1 MRDEPGSA
9 SPARGCARALFAALL
24 LLLLPLAALAQSVK
38 VTLLQVNDVY
48 EIAPVRGKGGLAE
61 LATLLKLERTLNPD
75 TVTVVAGDFLSPS
88 IMSAL
93 TKGAQMVDLF
103 NALGVDFVTFGNHEF
118 DFGPDVTAE
127 RIKESRFAWLGTN
140 VLGADGKPWGGAVA
154 TATRRIGDVKLGFF
168 GLITDATT
176 HLSSPG
182 AGIRFAPPLDA
193 ARAAIAALRRDGAD
207 VVVALTHLDIA
218 EDRALARAA
227 PGIDLILGGHEH
239 EPITWMEGATLIHKA
254 GSDAHYLAAI
264 DLDIRVSERDG
275 KRSVAVTPQWRMWA
289 NVGVKPDPEI
299 AAIVQ
304 KYTDRLDAEL
314 GRVIGRTATELDS
327 RVATVRSGE
336 ARIGNLVA
344 DALRE
349 RLGAEVAITNGG
361 GIRGNRIIAADA
373 ELTRKDVLTELPFG
387 NLAIVLEIS
396 GADLAEALESGL
408 AQVESR
414 GGRFPH
420 VSGMRLEYD
429 PAAEAGRRVRRV
441 TIGDAPLEPGR
452 VYRLAT
458 SDYMARG
465 GDGYA
470 ALTKGKT
477 VTDPRYAVLMAT
489 LVMDYIEAKG
499 TVAPQLEGR
508 VLAKP

>member
-1 MRDEPGSA
+1 
-9 SPARGCARALFAALL
+9 
-24 LLLLPLAALAQSVK
+24 
-38 VTLLQVNDVY
+38 
-48 EIAPVRGKGGLAE
+48 
-61 LATLLKLERTLNPD
+61 
-75 TVTVVAGDFLSPS
+75 
-88 IMSAL
+88 
-93 TKGAQMVDLF
+93 
-103 NALGVDFVTFGNHEF
+103 
-118 DFGPDVTAE
+118 
-127 RIKESRFAWLGTN
+127 
-140 VLGADGKPWGGAVA
+140 
-154 TATRRIGDVKLGFF
+154 
-168 GLITDATT
+168 
-176 HLSSPG
+176 
-182 AGIRFAPPLDA
+182 
-193 ARAAIAALRRDGAD
+193 
-207 VVVALTHLDIA
+207 
-218 EDRALARAA
+218 
-227 PGIDLILGGHEH
+227 
-239 EPITWMEGATLIHKA
+239 
-254 GSDAHYLAAI
+254 
-264 DLDIRVSERDG
+264 
-275 KRSVAVTPQWRMWA
+275 
-289 NVGVKPDPEI
+289 
-299 AAIVQ
+299 
-304 KYTDRLDAEL
+304 
-314 GRVIGRTATELDS
+314 
-327 RVATVRSGE
+327 VRSGE

-349 RLGAEVAITNGG
+349 RLGAELAVTNGG
-361 GIRGNRIIAADA
+361 GIRGNRVIAADA